1 MVAQYIR
8 QRNQRGDCVP
18 RDICCMTKECVMNER
33 IRELAEQAGF
43 TANDEQ
49 KVFLKVYEQELEK
62 FAELIVKECIDQLNI
77 PNVPSPV
84 SAGLNLGKVAIKD
97 HFGVEE

>member
-1 MVAQYIR
+1 
-8 QRNQRGDCVP
+8 
-18 RDICCMTKECVMNER
+18 MNER

-62 FAELIVKECIDQLNI
+62 FAELIVKECA
-77 PNVPSPV
+77 NVQFVRSCERHGYDKHED
-84 SAGLNLGKVAIKD
+84 SKIILK
-97 HFGVEE
+97 HFGVNLD